1 MLLRFRASFC
11 RVNVCFLAYEM
22 LPCFSDFS
30 LLCKTRA
37 SLSLSLS
44 LIRFLRKLCPGCCCY
59 CLPRLVRAA
68 LTTNQC
74 VSQPKTFLSY
84 RKKKARKLSLYR
96 SCYHYRQFSSVPESR
111 LTKRSSLFSVF
122 NSKGPRRIQRR
133 RADLIVSPP
142 VELLPSTPFHLL
154 IVPLVSPSR
163 AVFVQTCYR
172 NHSVV

>member
-1 MLLRFRASFC
+1 MCASLRTRCCLASVISAFYA
-11 RVNVCFLAYEM
+11 RPEHL
-22 LPCFSDFS
+22 
-30 LLCKTRA
+30 

-44 LIRFLRKLCPGCCCY
+44 SSSSGNFVLVVVVTVCRDWFALRSLRTNVSLNRKRSCLIE
-59 CLPRLVRAA
+59 
-68 LTTNQC
+68 
-74 VSQPKTFLSY
+74 
-84 RKKKARKLSLYR
+84 KKARKLSLYR

>member
-1 MLLRFRASFC
+1 MQDPSI
-11 RVNVCFLAYEM
+11 
-22 LPCFSDFS
+22 
-30 LLCKTRA
+30 

-44 LIRFLRKLCPGCCCY
+44 HPLPPETLSWLLLLLFTAIGSRCAHYEPM
-59 CLPRLVRAA
+59 CLSTENVLV
-68 LTTNQC
+68 LE
-74 VSQPKTFLSY
+74 
-84 RKKKARKLSLYR
+84 KKARKLSLYR

-122 NSKGPRRIQRR
+122 NSKGPRKIQRR

-154 IVPLVSPSR
+154 IAPLVSPSR

>member
-1 MLLRFRASFC
+1 MLFCFRASFC

-44 LIRFLRKLCPGCCCY
+44 LILFLRKLCPGCCCY

-74 VSQPKTFLSY
+74 VSQPKMFLSY
-84 RKKKARKLSLYR
+84 RKKKHESYLFTDRVTITASLALSQNHVLRNGAHCFRCLTARGREEY
-96 SCYHYRQFSSVPESR
+96 
-111 LTKRSSLFSVF
+111 
-122 NSKGPRRIQRR
+122 NAAGPT
-133 RADLIVSPP
+133 L
-142 VELLPSTPFHLL
+142 
-154 IVPLVSPSR
+154 
-163 AVFVQTCYR
+163 
-172 NHSVV
+172 